1 VTLPAAP
8 DATPAIRAAADLWKP
23 VLVRAAVALVFGAV
37 TVFWAAPS
45 EAGMGWAGGLYLLA
59 TGVVMIWT
67 VPKTGFSPREG
78 AGRIL
83 SAGGAALAGAG
94 AAVALIPSPLVFG
107 TIAALGLG
115 VAGAAE
121 LFAGVFARGRSV
133 LARDWIASGVIG
145 LGTAVALPFF
155 IGLGPHALLGVA
167 GGGAIISGVL
177 WMLSGLTLRHD
188 APGDSAEAVN

>member
-1 VTLPAAP
+1 ML
-8 DATPAIRAAADLWKP
+8 L
-23 VLVRAAVALVFGAV
+23 RAAVALVFGAV

-59 TGVVMIWT
+59 TGVVMIWGL
-67 VPKTGFSPREG
+67 PKTGFRPREG

-94 AAVALIPSPLVFG
+94 AAVALIPAPLVFG

-121 LFAGVFARGRSV
+121 LSAGILARGRSV
-133 LARDWIASGVIG
+133 LARDGIASGVIG
-145 LGTAVALPFF
+145 LGTAIALPFF

>member
-1 VTLPAAP
+1 
-8 DATPAIRAAADLWKP
+8 

-37 TVFWAAPS
+37 TVFWAAPP

-59 TGVVMIWT
+59 TGVVLIWT
-67 VPKTGFSPREG
+67 VTKTGFSPREG

-94 AAVALIPSPLVFG
+94 AATALIHSSLVFG
-107 TIAALGLG
+107 IIAALGLG
-115 VAGAAE
+115 AAGVAE
-121 LFAGVFARGRSV
+121 LWAGVIGRGRSV
-133 LARDWIASGVIG
+133 LARDWIVSGVIG
-145 LGTAVALPFF
+145 LGTAIALPFF
-155 IGLGPHALLGVA
+155 ISLGPHALLGVA

-188 APGDSAEAVN
+188 APGGSGKAVN

>member
-1 VTLPAAP
+1 
-8 DATPAIRAAADLWKP
+8 

-37 TVFWAAPS
+37 TVFWAAPP

-59 TGVVMIWT
+59 TGVVLIWT
-67 VPKTGFSPREG
+67 ATKTGLGPREG
-78 AGRIL
+78 AGRLL

-94 AAVALIPSPLVFG
+94 AAAALIPSSLVFG
-107 TIAALGLG
+107 IVAAVGLG
-115 VAGAAE
+115 MAGAAE
-121 LFAGVFARGRSV
+121 LCAGITGRGRSV

-145 LGTAVALPFF
+145 LGTAAALPFF

-177 WMLSGLTLRHD
+177 WVLSGLTLRHD
-188 APGDSAEAVN
+188 APGDSAKAVN